1 MGEKSTCFSL
11 PSPLSDENMYFCSR
25 VKQNCRCSEP
35 VSRSHP
41 FLEDP
46 VIYDISVISISSSF
60 SASRDTLGHVRVIMC
75 CFSPGS
81 CVNVCGKNPQQN
93 QTKQKKKILLKFP
106 SLQSHALRVLKRIR
120 TKC

>member
-11 PSPLSDENMYFCSR
+11 PSLLSDENMYFCSR

-46 VIYDISVISISSSF
+46 ARISIISISSYF

-75 CFSPGS
+75 CFSS
-81 CVNVCGKNPQQN
+81 E
-93 QTKQKKKILLKFP
+93 KKKK
-106 SLQSHALRVLKRIR
+106 KDNK
-120 TKC
+120 TKPNKKGSG

>member
-11 PSPLSDENMYFCSR
+11 PSLLSDEDMNFCSR
-25 VKQNCRCSEP
+25 VRQNCRCSEP

-46 VIYDISVISISSSF
+46 AEISIISLSSYF

-81 CVNVCGKNPQQN
+81 CVNVCEKNPTKPN
-93 QTKQKKKILLKFP
+93 QIKKILLKFP
-106 SLQSHALRVLKRIR
+106 SLHSHALRILKRIR